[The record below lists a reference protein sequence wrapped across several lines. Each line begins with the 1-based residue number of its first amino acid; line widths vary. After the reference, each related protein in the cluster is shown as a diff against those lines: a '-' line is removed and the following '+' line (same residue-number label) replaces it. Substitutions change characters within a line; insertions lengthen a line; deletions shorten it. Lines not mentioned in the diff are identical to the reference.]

1 MIKFFKGKPILL
13 NANCADSEYE
23 PFISVM
29 GCSVETNFGK
39 DLKANPFVYDFSKH
53 KIHKYSDFE
62 KDLNELVEIFPLITK
77 EGLKQLLLAT
87 GGVKELV
94 SIRLNDIFRKIK

>member
-1 MIKFFKGKPILL
+1 
-13 NANCADSEYE
+13 
-23 PFISVM
+23 M

-39 DLKANPFVYDFSKH
+39 DLKANPFVYDFSKN

-77 EGLKQLLLAT
+77 EGIKQLLLAT